1 MKNRNAQSVIISLLL
16 VFIGVWMLGV
26 SSLLGMMFLI
36 DYNIVY
42 SISVALCLG
51 IFPWISMWFIEK
63 QQNREL
69 ATYFKYTKSLLLLS
83 LMIIGAIS
91 FYVGSMDILSCLTI
105 SIKYIIVAISEELL
119 FRYYV
124 QNQFEKEFSVILA
137 TLLQALI
144 FALVLHSGFPFLLNL
159 LIRVPSGIA
168 LTYLFKKSKNLSL
181 IISIHFLY
189 NTIIHILW
197 L

>member
-1 MKNRNAQSVIISLLL
+1 
-16 VFIGVWMLGV
+16 MLSV
-26 SSLLGMMFLI
+26 SSLLGLIFLI

-51 IFPWISMWFIEK
+51 VFPWISMWFVEE

-69 ATYFKYTKSLLLLS
+69 AEYFKYTKSLLLFS
-83 LMIIGAIS
+83 LMIISIIN
-91 FYVGSMDILSCLTI
+91 FYVDSLDILSCLII

-124 QNQFEKEFSVILA
+124 QNQFEKQFSVIFA
-137 TLLQALI
+137 TLFQVLI
-144 FALVLHSGFPFLLNL
+144 FAFVLHSGFPFLLNL
-159 LIRVPSGIA
+159 LIRVPSGIT